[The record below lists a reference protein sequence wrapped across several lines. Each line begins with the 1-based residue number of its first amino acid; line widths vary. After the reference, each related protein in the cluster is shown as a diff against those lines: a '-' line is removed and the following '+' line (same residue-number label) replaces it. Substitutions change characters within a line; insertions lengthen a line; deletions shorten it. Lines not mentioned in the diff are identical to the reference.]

1 MKFYREITLKDGRKC
16 ILRSAESSDAEA
28 FLDYFE
34 KAHGETDFLCTYP
47 DETAHNVEKEEKILE
62 ETLGSDGSIEI
73 CAFVG
78 GRLVGSAGID
88 AVRDREKTRHRAEY
102 GVSII
107 KEFWGLGIG
116 GELTKACIECAKE
129 AGYRQLE
136 LDVVSENERAI
147 SLYRKFGFVE
157 YGRNPRAFRTRDG
170 RWQELVLMRLEIDP

>member
-16 ILRSAESSDAEA
+16 ILRSAENYDAEA

-34 KAHGETDFLCTYP
+34 KAHGETEFLLTYP
-47 DETAHNVEKEEKILE
+47 DETARDVKKEEKILE
-62 ETLGSDGSIEI
+62 ETLEDNGSAEI
-73 CAFVG
+73 CALIDG
-78 GRLVGSAGID
+78 KIVGSAGID
-88 AVRDREKTRHRAEY
+88 AVLKYEKTGHRAEY

-116 GELTKACIECAKE
+116 SELTKACIECAEK

-147 SLYRKFGFVE
+147 ALYRKFGFVE

-170 RWQELVLMRLEIDP
+170 RWQELVLMRLEIM